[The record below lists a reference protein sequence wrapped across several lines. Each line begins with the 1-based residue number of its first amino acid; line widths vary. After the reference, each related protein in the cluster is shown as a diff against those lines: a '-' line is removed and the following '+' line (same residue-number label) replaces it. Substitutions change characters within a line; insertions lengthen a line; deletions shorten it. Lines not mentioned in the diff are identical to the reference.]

1 MQTEKINN
9 PKSLDVDEC
18 AHVDLTTDGSFMC
31 VCEEGYYSFGKEC
44 LDVNE
49 CYVYKLHQCPDNS
62 SCVNTDGSYT
72 CICRDGFVMAIDTGD
87 TKKCFNI
94 NECLDNNSCDIAS
107 GAICEDTNGG
117 YKCSCPSNMQGSG
130 YIGEPNGPC
139 RKEVVCMSIVNCA

>member
-1 MQTEKINN
+1 
-9 PKSLDVDEC
+9 
-18 AHVDLTTDGSFMC
+18 MC

-44 LDVNE
+44 LNINE
-49 CYVYKLHQCPDNS
+49 CSSDKLNDCPDNS
-62 SCVNTDGSYT
+62 DCANNDGSYT
-72 CICRDGFVMAIDTGD
+72 CRCRNGFVMAIDTGD